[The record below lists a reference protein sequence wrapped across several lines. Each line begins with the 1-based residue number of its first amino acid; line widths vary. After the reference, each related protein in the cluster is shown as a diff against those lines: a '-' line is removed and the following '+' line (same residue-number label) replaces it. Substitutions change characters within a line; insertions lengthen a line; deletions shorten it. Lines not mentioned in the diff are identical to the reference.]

1 MSNIFSQILIYLGHR
16 IIFFKDCCI
25 AVFIF
30 YIWRVNWRLN
40 ITALLV
46 ALAFF
51 GVSLEQS
58 NTDPNQEILVQF
70 NTDSISVLQ
79 AQRAVSDI
87 KNQLKAIGVED
98 VQVSETS
105 DGRLK
110 VTYYSTIDVAVIK
123 SLFFKH
129 NKLRY
134 GNSPLEGND
143 VPSKTPIGTDSNTYI
158 VDVVKIQSDFNYD
171 LSLQGVL
178 VEVKAANDQYVK
190 PKLSLDASS
199 IDIELRYTVE
209 SDLNSGYRIISLVE
223 DNANYKIPEVRAGPI
238 S

>member
-1 MSNIFSQILIYLGHR
+1 MSNIFSQIVIYLVLR
-16 IIFFKDCCI
+16 IIFFKDCSI

-40 ITALLV
+40 ITALLI

-70 NTDSISVLQ
+70 NTDSISALQ
-79 AQRAVSDI
+79 AQRAISDI
-87 KNQLKAIGVED
+87 KNQLKAIGVEE

-110 VTYYSTIDVAVIK
+110 VSYYSAIDVSVIK
-123 SLFFKH
+123 SLFFKQ

-134 GNSPLEGND
+134 GNSPLEGDDFPFKIPFSN
-143 VPSKTPIGTDSNTYI
+143 DSNTYI
-158 VDVVKIQSDFNYD
+158 VDVIKIQSDFNYD

-178 VEVKAANDQYVK
+178 AEAKAANDQYVK
-190 PKLSLDASS
+190 PKLSLDASP

-209 SDLNSGYRIISLVE
+209 SDLISGYRIVSLVE
-223 DNANYKIPEVRAGPI
+223 DNASYKIPEVRAGPI